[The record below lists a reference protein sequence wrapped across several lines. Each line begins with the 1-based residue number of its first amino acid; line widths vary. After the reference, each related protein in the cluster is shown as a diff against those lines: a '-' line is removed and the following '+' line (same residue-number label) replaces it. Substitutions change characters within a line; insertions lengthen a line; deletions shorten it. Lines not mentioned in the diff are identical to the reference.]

1 MSEKLIMQIK
11 TGKSEVQLYR
21 SGSAVRVHTF
31 SSDGAADLTG
41 KEALLWWN
49 NLNKSMLKIFA
60 AEKPPKTKIMRHK
73 HGEYGRVLLSTA
85 EYERLINDLGAEE
98 AERCIACVDELAQE
112 KNNKFKW
119 HDWNLVVRKCHRE
132 QWHKKQIQEDTPHTS
147 YDMGEFEE
155 RAAPLPVYRRK
166 KETD

>member
-31 SSDGAADLTG
+31 SSNGAADLTG
-41 KEALLWWN
+41 KEALQWWN
-49 NLNKSMLKIFA
+49 CLLYTSDA
-60 AEKPPKTKIMRHK
+60 A
-73 HGEYGRVLLSTA
+73 
-85 EYERLINDLGAEE
+85 DEE
-98 AERCIACVDELAQE
+98 DSVELAQE

>member
-21 SGSAVRVHTF
+21 SGSAVRVHTLN
-31 SSDGAADLTG
+31 SDGTADLTG

-112 KNNKFKW
+112 KNNKFK
-119 HDWNLVVRKCHRE
+119 
-132 QWHKKQIQEDTPHTS
+132 
-147 YDMGEFEE
+147 
-155 RAAPLPVYRRK
+155 
-166 KETD
+166 